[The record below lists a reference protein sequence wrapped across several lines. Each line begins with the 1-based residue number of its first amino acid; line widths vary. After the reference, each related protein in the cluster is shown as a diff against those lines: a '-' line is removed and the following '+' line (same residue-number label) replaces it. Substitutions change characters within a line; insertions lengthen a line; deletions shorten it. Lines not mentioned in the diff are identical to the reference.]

1 MNQKILMGCL
11 AILLFV
17 VPARADV
24 PYGVGGFKVGDK
36 IGDHT
41 RQVKM
46 GTAIPI
52 RYQPYLAEV
61 EIEYTPPFKSGLIT
75 YGTCREAG
83 QIVRIKLKYADS
95 SEKFFNQLR
104 KRIESRY
111 GKPSEWR
118 GDSFGVFKAW
128 KWSFADKDNNS
139 VSLIL
144 QHNTRDDE
152 EKKGNAIK
160 MTMHGLVE
168 EERRCYE
175 EKEKV
180 RQAQRDSKKSRNT
193 DPEELDWDFLIPR

>member
-1 MNQKILMGCL
+1 MNQKILIGCF

-24 PYGVGGFKVGDK
+24 PYGVGGFKLGDN
-36 IGDHT
+36 IADHT
-41 RQVKM
+41 QQVKM

-52 RYQPYLAEV
+52 RYQLYLAEV
-61 EIEYTPPFKSGLIT
+61 EIEYTPQFKSGLIT

-95 SEKFFNQLR
+95 TEKFFNQLH

-118 GDSFGVFKAW
+118 GDSFGIVKAW
-128 KWSFADKDNNS
+128 KWSFEDKDKNR

-144 QHNTRDDE
+144 QHNTRDEE

-160 MTMHGLVE
+160 MTMHSLVE
-168 EERRCYE
+168 EERRCWE
-175 EKEKV
+175 KKEKA
-180 RQAQRDSKKSRNT
+180 RQAQRDSQKSRET
-193 DPEELDWDFLIPR
+193 DREEVDWDFLIPR